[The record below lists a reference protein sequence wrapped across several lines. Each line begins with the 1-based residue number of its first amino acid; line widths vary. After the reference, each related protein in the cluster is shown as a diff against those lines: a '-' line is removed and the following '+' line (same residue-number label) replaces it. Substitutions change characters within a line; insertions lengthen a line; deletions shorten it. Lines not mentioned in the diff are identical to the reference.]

1 MPTNVKPPRS
11 STVSILPANNRL
23 SLDIGFLISEPA
35 GQYHAKAKD
44 YFSSHQLAEFRK
56 CPMGYRKRQLGQVPD
71 EDRPAYQIGRA
82 LHTRVLEGRDKFEAE
97 YAVGGPI
104 NPKTGEM
111 FGANTKAYAE
121 WAAAQGKA
129 VLTIAQ
135 FDLVEN
141 MADGVRANGMA
152 VDLLSEGI
160 PEGVVR
166 CEYRDMPCQIRM
178 DWFDPHR
185 GVVDLKTC
193 DDLTWFEADARR
205 YGYVYQMA
213 FYRAVL
219 AQVIGIAMPV
229 YLIAIEKRQPFRCG
243 VWKITDDTLAQ
254 AQKENEAAI
263 ERLKRCIATDTWPTG
278 YEEVR
283 VFDAI

>member
-1 MPTNVKPPRS
+1 MSFAPALPRS
-11 STVSILPANNRL
+11 VNDDLAFILR
-23 SLDIGFLISEPA
+23 EPFDVYQA
-35 GQYHAKAKD
+35 ESKNHL
-44 YFSSHQLAEFRK
+44 SSHQLGDFRK
-56 CPMGYRKRQLGQVPD
+56 CPALYRKKKLGPVPD
-71 EDRPAYQIGRA
+71 EDRPAYIIGRA
-82 LHTRVLEGRDKFEAE
+82 LHTLVLEGRDKFEAE

-111 FGANTKAYAE
+111 YGPTTKAYAE

-129 VLTIAQ
+129 VLTIQQ

-141 MADGVRANGMA
+141 MADGVQANGMA

-160 PEGVVR
+160 AEGVVR
-166 CEYRDMPCQIRM
+166 CEYRGMPCQTRM
-178 DWFDPHR
+178 DFFDPHR
-185 GVVDLKTC
+185 GILDLKTC

-205 YGYVYQMA
+205 YGYVHQLA

-219 AQVIGIAMPV
+219 AEVIGIVMPA
-229 YLIAIEKRQPFRCG
+229 YLIGVEKKQPYRAG
-243 VWKITDDTLAQ
+243 VWQVDRDTLAQ
-254 AQKENEAAI
+254 AQRENEAAI

>member
-1 MPTNVKPPRS
+1 
-11 STVSILPANNRL
+11 
-23 SLDIGFLISEPA
+23 
-35 GQYHAKAKD
+35 
-44 YFSSHQLAEFRK
+44 
-56 CPMGYRKRQLGQVPD
+56 
-71 EDRPAYQIGRA
+71 
-82 LHTRVLEGRDKFEAE
+82 
-97 YAVGGPI
+97 
-104 NPKTGEM
+104 
-111 FGANTKAYAE
+111 
-121 WAAAQGKA
+121 
-129 VLTIAQ
+129 
-135 FDLVEN
+135 

-166 CEYRDMPCQIRM
+166 CDYRDMPSQIRV
-178 DWFDPHR
+178 DFFDPHR

-193 DDLTWFEADARR
+193 DDLGWFEADSRR
-205 YGYVYQMA
+205 YGYAHQMA

-219 AQVIGIAMPV
+219 TQVIGIPMPV
-229 YLIAIEKRQPFRCG
+229 FLIGVEKREPYRCG

>member
-1 MPTNVKPPRS
+1 MSVLPTASPAYPD
-11 STVSILPANNRL
+11 VSCIRH
-23 SLDIGFLISEPA
+23 EPA
-35 GQYHAKAKD
+35 EVYHSKAHEHL
-44 YFSSHQLAEFRK
+44 SSHQLGDFRK
-56 CPMGYRKRQLGQVPD
+56 CPALYHKKKLGLVPD
-71 EDRPAYQIGRA
+71 EDRPAYQIGRG
-82 LHTRVLEGRDKFEAE
+82 LHTLVLEGRNTFEAE

-111 FGANTKAYAE
+111 FGSTTKAYAE

-129 VLTIAQ
+129 VLTVQQ

-160 PEGVVR
+160 AEGVVR
-166 CEYRDMPCQIRM
+166 CDYREIPAQIRM
-178 DWFDPHR
+178 DWLDAHC
-185 GVVDLKTC
+185 GIADLKTC

-219 AQVIGIAMPV
+219 AQVIGIQMPV
-229 YLIAIEKRQPFRCG
+229 YLIGIEKREPYRCG

-263 ERLKRCIATDTWPTG
+263 ERLKRCVATDTWPSG

>member
-1 MPTNVKPPRS
+1 VSTLPTNNPTGPD
-11 STVSILPANNRL
+11 VSFIIHESA
-23 SLDIGFLISEPA
+23 EV
-35 GQYHAKAKD
+35 YHAKAREHL
-44 YFSSHQLAEFRK
+44 SSHQLGDFRK
-56 CPMGYRKRQLGQVPD
+56 CPALFRKKKLGLVPD
-71 EDRPAYQIGRA
+71 EDRPAYQIGRG
-82 LHTRVLEGRDKFEAE
+82 LHTLALEGRAKFESE

-111 FGANTKAYAE
+111 FGPTTKAYAE

-129 VLTIAQ
+129 VLTIQQ
-135 FDLVEN
+135 FDLIEN

-152 VDLLSEGI
+152 IDLLSEGI

-166 CEYRDMPCQIRM
+166 CDYRDVPSQIRL
-178 DWFDPHR
+178 DWFESHR
-185 GVVDLKTC
+185 GIVDLKTC
-193 DDLTWFEADARR
+193 DDLTWFESDARR

-219 AQVIGIAMPV
+219 AQVIGIMMPV
-229 YLIAIEKRQPFRCG
+229 YLIGIEKREPFRCG
-243 VWKITDDTLAQ
+243 VWKITDDTVAQ

>member
-1 MPTNVKPPRS
+1 MSVLPTASPVYPDTSFIIR
-11 STVSILPANNRL
+11 
-23 SLDIGFLISEPA
+23 EPA
-35 GQYHAKAKD
+35 EQYHAKAKENL
-44 YFSSHQLAEFRK
+44 SSHQLGDFRK
-56 CPMGYRKRQLGQVPD
+56 CPALYRKKQLDLVGD

-82 LHTRVLEGRDKFEAE
+82 LHTRVLEGRDVFERE

-166 CEYRDMPCQIRM
+166 CEYRDIPTQIRM

-205 YGYVYQMA
+205 YGYVYQLA

-219 AQVIGIAMPV
+219 AQVIGIHMPV
-229 YLIAIEKRQPFRCG
+229 HLIAVEKRQPFRCG

>member
-1 MPTNVKPPRS
+1 M
-11 STVSILPANNRL
+11 STTAAPSPVSQ
-23 SLDIGFLISEPA
+23 EPA
-35 GQYHAKAKD
+35 EQYHAKAKENL
-44 YFSSHQLAEFRK
+44 SSHQLGDFRR
-56 CPMGYRKRQLGQVPD
+56 CPLLYRKKKLGLIEE
-71 EDRPAYQIGRA
+71 EDRPAYLIGRA
-82 LHTRVLEGRDKFEAE
+82 LHTHVLEGRDRFEAE
-97 YAVGGPI
+97 YTVGGPI

-111 FGANTKAYAE
+111 FGPTTKAYAT

-129 VLTIAQ
+129 VLTVAQ
-135 FDLVEN
+135 FDLIEN

-193 DDLTWFEADARR
+193 DDLTWFEADSRR
-205 YGYVYQMA
+205 YGYTHQMA

-229 YLIAIEKRQPFRCG
+229 FFIAIEKRQPFRCG

>member
-1 MPTNVKPPRS
+1 M
-11 STVSILPANNRL
+11 SIFLPQPVFSRP
-23 SLDIGFLISEPA
+23 DIAFVIRESFEAYL
-35 GQYHAKAKD
+35 AKSKEHLT
-44 YFSSHQLAEFRK
+44 SHQLGDFRK
-56 CPMGYRKRQLGQVPD
+56 CPALYRKKKLGLVAD

-82 LHTRVLEGRDKFEAE
+82 LHTLVLEGRDKFETE

-111 FGANTKAYAE
+111 FGSTTKAYAE

-129 VLTIAQ
+129 VLTIQQ
-135 FDLVEN
+135 FDLIEN

-160 PEGVVR
+160 AEGVVR
-166 CEYRDMPCQIRM
+166 CDYREMPSQIRI
-178 DWFDPHR
+178 DWLDPHR
-185 GVVDLKTC
+185 GIADLKTC

-205 YGYVYQMA
+205 YGYAHQLA

-219 AQVIGIAMPV
+219 AQVIGIVMPA
-229 YLIAIEKRQPFRCG
+229 YLIGIEKHEPYRCG
-243 VWKITDDTLAQ
+243 VWKLTDDILAQ
-254 AQKENEAAI
+254 AQKENESAI

-283 VFDAI
+283 VFDYF